1 MTLMDLN
8 SVARPV
14 LAGLLVRV
22 PAVALAVGL
31 SPLAA
36 FATTDPSAALPRAA
50 VRAAAGER
58 LAANGESLT
67 RSSEGLVRA
76 AEELVAELAPERNV
90 YGSHPTEVVWADPA
104 AGIPARNRS
113 VCSSF
118 FSHLLERVYGVTRER
133 LAELT
138 GKRNPHARDYYE
150 AIVAQRGFIRIP
162 TVGAIRP
169 GDVIALSYPPG
180 SGATGHVML
189 VDAPPTLRE
198 ATAPLLAGTR
208 QFAVVVIDSSHSV
221 HGLADT
227 RGTPAQHGTGVG
239 RGTFRLYVDSAG
251 TIVASAWSILRG
263 SRLDDVRVRKLA
275 VGRVDLAAA
284 SAQPPLARSDDEGG
298 SDDAPSRER

>member
-1 MTLMDLN
+1 MTSMDLN

-14 LAGLLVRV
+14 LVGLLVSV

-36 FATTDPSAALPRAA
+36 FAATDPSAALPRAA

-58 LAANGESLT
+58 VAANGESLT

-189 VDAPPTLRE
+189 VDAPPQPRD

-208 QFAVVVIDSSHSV
+208 QYAVTVIDSSHSV

-227 RGTPAQHGTGVG
+227 RGSPARHGTGVG
-239 RGTFRLYVDSAG
+239 RGTFRLYVDPAG
-251 TIVASAWSILRG
+251 KIVASAWSVLRG
-263 SRLDDVRVRKLA
+263 SRLSDVRVRKLA
-275 VGRVDLAAA
+275 VGRVDLDSDAHVAPAPQDEA
-284 SAQPPLARSDDEGG
+284 SG
-298 SDDAPSRER
+298 SDALPAREI

>member
-1 MTLMDLN
+1 M
-8 SVARPV
+8 ARK
-14 LAGLLVRV
+14 
-22 PAVALAVGL
+22 PAVAGLALAGSLAV
-31 SPLAA
+31 AVA
-36 FATTDPSAALPRAA
+36 AA
-50 VRAAAGER
+50 VTSAPLRGGAATDAPTPFASN
-58 LAANGESLT
+58 AA
-67 RSSEGLVRA
+67 SSGGLVGA
-76 AEELVAELAPERNV
+76 AEELLSELSPAHNV

-104 AGIPARNRS
+104 AGTAASNRS

-118 FSHLLERVYGVTRER
+118 ISHLLERVYGLSTAR
-133 LAELT
+133 LDALT
-138 GKRNPHARDYYE
+138 GRRNPHAREYYE
-150 AIVAQRGFIRIP
+150 AIVAQRGFDRIL
-162 TVGAIRP
+162 TVDAVRP
-169 GDVIALSYPPG
+169 GDIIALSYPPG

-189 VDAPPTLRE
+189 VDAPPKLRE

-239 RGTFRLYVDSAG
+239 RGTFRLYADSAG

-284 SAQPPLARSDDEGG
+284 SAQPPLARSDDAGG